1 MRISINRTACAPLRD
16 HGTDEF
22 SVAKQAGLRYVT
34 DALPGIRREGQPGR
48 FRYIDRLGRVLR
60 DRDALDRIRALAIP
74 PAWTQVWI
82 CPSESG
88 HVQATGRDAK
98 GRKQYRYHTRWREIR
113 DANKYGQLSDFVRA
127 LPTIRKTVCRHL
139 RLPGLPREK
148 ILAAVVKL
156 LEATHM
162 RIGNERYARKNGSF
176 GLTTLRNRHVRI
188 RGRRLQFDFRGKSGK
203 RHQIALTDAKL
214 AAIVRRCRELP
225 GQELFQYLDARGN
238 ARVVD
243 STDVNEYLCA
253 ISGGHAYTAKD
264 FRTWAGTV
272 LAALALRQ
280 QAAPGSEHQMKKK
293 IVEAVRL
300 VSQRLGNTPSICRKC
315 YVHPGVIE
323 AYRFGRLEGFT
334 AFNSS
339 ELATLPL
346 ARCNELALMR
356 MLDPDSAGSMR

>member
-1 MRISINRTACAPLRD
+1 MYRD
-16 HGTDEF
+16 ASAESRPHGTDEF
-22 SVAKQAGLRYVT
+22 HVARQAGLSYVT
-34 DALPGIRREGQPGR
+34 DARPGIGREGRPGR
-48 FRYIDRLGRVLR
+48 FRYIDPSGKLLR
-60 DRDALDRIRALAIP
+60 DQDVLARIRALVIP
-74 PAWTQVWI
+74 PAWTHVWI

-88 HVQATGRDAK
+88 HLQATGRDAK
-98 GRKQYRYHTRWREIR
+98 GRKQYRYHARWREIR
-113 DANKYGQLSDFVRA
+113 DANKYEQLSDFVRA
-127 LPTIRKTVCRHL
+127 LPTIRKTVRRHL

-148 ILAAVVKL
+148 ILAAVVNL
-156 LEATHM
+156 LEATLI
-162 RIGNERYARKNGSF
+162 RIGNQKYARENGSF

-203 RHQIALTDAKL
+203 RHHIELTDAKL

-225 GQELFQYLDARGN
+225 GQELFQYLDAQGD
-238 ARVVD
+238 AHVVT

-280 QAAPGSEHQMKKK
+280 QPVPGSEHEMKKN

-315 YVHPGVIE
+315 YVHPGVME
-323 AYRFGRLEGFT
+323 AYRTGCLERLT
-334 AFNSS
+334 AFDSS
-339 ELATLPL
+339 QPAAVRLT
-346 ARCNELALMR
+346 RRNELALTS
-356 MLDPDSAGSMR
+356 MLRAGSSRRVR